1 MRTGTTIPFIIFIV
15 NTLQLQ
21 VHAQPE
27 SPQQAEMDRAIQKGN
42 DLYNQQQYEQA
53 VTAYNEVLE
62 NESSNSTAKYNR
74 AIALYK
80 QGKKEEAI
88 KAFDDLAFK
97 TEDRELRSKAY
108 YNKGAILSGQVKL
121 EESIEAYKNSLRQN
135 PGDKQARE
143 NLQKALLE
151 LKKKTPPKKDNKKNQ
166 QQQKQQQKP
175 QPKMNQ
181 KEAEQRLKLL
191 EQKEKEVQQRIQK
204 EKSKTGGG
212 QPKDW

>member
-1 MRTGTTIPFIIFIV
+1 MRTGLTIVLFFIV
-15 NTLQLQ
+15 ISAIQ
-21 VHAQPE
+21 VHAQSE
-27 SPQQAEMDRAIQKGN
+27 LPQQEEMDRIIQKGN
-42 DLYNQQQYEQA
+42 ELYKQQQYQQA
-53 VTAYNEVLE
+53 EAVYNEVLE
-62 NESSNSTAKYNR
+62 KQSSNNTAKYNQ

-97 TEDRELRSKAY
+97 TDDRELKSKAH

-121 EESIEAYKNSLRQN
+121 EESIEAYKNALRQN
-135 PGDKQARE
+135 PDDKQARE

-151 LKKKTPPKKDNKKNQ
+151 LKKKTPPKKDNKKK

-191 EQKEKEVQQRIQK
+191 EQKEKEVQQRMQK